1 MVLLQWILD
10 SVTFLRFC
18 LQDIKYS
25 FMIEIFHPHPPP
37 PHPIPLPE

>member
-1 MVLLQWILD
+1 MLQCILD

-25 FMIEIFHPHPPP
+25 FMIEIFHPPNNAGLKAGLH
-37 PHPIPLPE
+37 